1 MIPMK
6 DVFFFVAQ
14 WFPLSFCLKNEH
26 HLYTHWNMSLIPR
39 NWSWV
44 AWVVSRWPKRSWW
57 LFDVLKTPA
66 TKTNTW
72 SLERLGPKKKPIPWR
87 LPGTNPTV
95 QQKQQKTNTHQ
106 PNQIPRNYITGNKK
120 TTPKNHRPNPPN
132 VATQLDPQLAP
143 PPLNAEEVSY
153 SPETKTKRNRN
164 RNATETTTKRN
175 ATTPTRNES
184 RPRQALEEA
193 YRIFYDEA
201 AQAGLSDL
209 NELPEPPTSEV

>member
-1 MIPMK
+1 MDLKKTYPMK
-6 DVFFFVAQ
+6 T
-14 WFPLSFCLKNEH
+14 S
-26 HLYTHWNMSLIPR
+26 R
-39 NWSWV
+39 NQ
-44 AWVVSRWPKRSWW
+44 PNRS
-57 LFDVLKTPA
+57 
-66 TKTNTW
+66 TKTTKNKHT
-72 SLERLGPKKKPIPWR
+72 PTKP
-87 LPGTNPTV
+87 NPEKLYHG
-95 QQKQQKTNTHQ
+95 KQ
-106 PNQIPRNYITGNKK
+106 K
-120 TTPKNHRPNPPN
+120 TTPKNLRPNPPN

-201 AQAGLSDL
+201 AQEGLSDL